1 MPKLTLLQSVGL
13 LVFLAF
19 YGFTVFALTR
29 DYYQRHPI
37 TVAAAPVANP
47 HAAAQVQRR
56 PAAGALDSAIPA
68 TVTES
73 NPALLAQQAD
83 DLFVQGRYGEAI
95 PLYRRILEL
104 SPDEVDAFNDLG
116 LALFYTGDNPGA
128 LTILAQG
135 TAKGPQFQRIWLTYG
150 FVQFKTGEAAGAV
163 AALTRARDLGP
174 ETGPGKEAVRLLGLM
189 SGDGGGSRNML
200 SQAKAWHPTMPPNA
214 RGARRTAAG

>member
-56 PAAGALDSAIPA
+56 PPAGALDSASVIPA

-73 NPALLAQQAD
+73 NPVLLAQQAD
-83 DLFVQGRYGEAI
+83 DLFAQGRYAEAI

-104 SPDEVDAFNDLG
+104 APDDVDTLNDLG
-116 LALFYTGDNPGA
+116 LVLFYTGDNPGA
-128 LTILAQG
+128 LDILAQG
-135 TAKGPQFQRIWLTYG
+135 TVKGPEFQRIWLTYG
-150 FVQFKTGEAAGAV
+150 FVQFKSGDAAGAV

-174 ETGPGKEAVRLLGLM
+174 ETGPGKEAVRLLGL
-189 SGDGGGSRNML
+189 L
-200 SQAKAWHPTMPPNA
+200 QAPPA
-214 RGARRTAAG
+214 GAQ

>member
-29 DYYQRHPI
+29 DYYQRHPA
-37 TVAAAPVANP
+37 TAVVAPVANP
-47 HAAAQVQRR
+47 HAVAPVQRR
-56 PAAGALDSAIPA
+56 PAAGALDSASVIPA
-68 TVTES
+68 AVTEG
-73 NPALLAQQAD
+73 NPVLLAQQAD

-104 SPDEVDAFNDLG
+104 SPDDVDAFNSLG

-150 FVQFKTGEAAGAV
+150 FVQFKTGDVAGAV
-163 AALTRARDLGP
+163 DALTKARDLGP

-189 SGDGGGSRNML
+189 QGVPAGS
-200 SQAKAWHPTMPPNA
+200 Q
-214 RGARRTAAG
+214 

>member
-29 DYYQRHPI
+29 DYYQRHPA
-37 TVAAAPVANP
+37 TAAVAPVANP
-47 HAAAQVQRR
+47 HAVAPVQRR
-56 PAAGALDSAIPA
+56 PAAGALDSASVIPA
-68 TVTES
+68 AVTEG
-73 NPALLAQQAD
+73 NPVLLAQQAD
-83 DLFVQGRYGEAI
+83 NLFVQGRYGEAI

-104 SPDEVDAFNDLG
+104 FPDEVDAFNSLG

-150 FVQFKTGEAAGAV
+150 FVQFKTGDVAGAV
-163 AALTRARDLGP
+163 DALTKARDLGP

-189 SGDGGGSRNML
+189 QGVPAGS
-200 SQAKAWHPTMPPNA
+200 Q
-214 RGARRTAAG
+214 